1 VPVTVY
7 DVNRNVRDLNW
18 AWEKYGVWIEGA
30 SPGLDGSVFRIVEL
44 REQSGPSNIDAWVL
58 GEGGGPMAGVT
69 VRKSWPEGQVEQITD
84 LDGRT
89 GFGMGPGD
97 KHPEGTSGALSFQ
110 VVAGAPSDVGRGFG
124 WLGHTDH
131 DHLNI
136 VFRLVR

>member
-1 VPVTVY
+1 MY
-7 DVNRNVRDLNW
+7 DADGNERDMPW
-18 AWEKYGVWIEGA
+18 AQAKYGVWIERAGFV
-30 SPGLDGSVFRIVEL
+30 PGGLVYRIVEL
-44 REQSGPSNIDAWVL
+44 REQSGPSNIDVWVL
-58 GEGGGPMAGVT
+58 DEGGGPMVGVA
-69 VRKSWPEGQVEQITD
+69 VRKSWPEGQIEQTTD

-97 KHPEGTSGALSFQ
+97 KHPKGTSGALSFQ

-124 WLGHTDH
+124 WLGATEH